1 MGVDFCERELS
12 WELQFQTQQTRA
24 SDHREDVHE
33 PNALALDVPGVL
45 PVLPE
50 DRLQTF
56 SGQCSSI
63 PRRNVQCARGHH
75 AVAVHGKSPSCPSAE
90 AVTDG
95 AIRIHPIGVDTLRSR
110 DVLALA
116 PAS

>member
-1 MGVDFCERELS
+1 MGVAFCERELS

-50 DRLQTF
+50 DRLTHFRVNAHQ
-56 SGQCSSI
+56 SQDEMS
-63 PRRNVQCARGHH
+63 NVH
-75 AVAVHGKSPSCPSAE
+75 E
-90 AVTDG
+90 VT
-95 AIRIHPIGVDTLRSR
+95 TQ
-110 DVLALA
+110 
-116 PAS
+116 